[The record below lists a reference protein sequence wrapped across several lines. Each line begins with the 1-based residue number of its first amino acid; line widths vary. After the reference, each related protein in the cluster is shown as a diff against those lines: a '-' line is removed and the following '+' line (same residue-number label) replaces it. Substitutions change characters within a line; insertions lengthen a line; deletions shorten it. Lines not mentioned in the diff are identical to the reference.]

1 VVGLKRVQSLGR
13 FNYNL
18 GDSWSIILEQLDRRI
33 DGLVKKELFTLP
45 EIESKFGYKTI
56 KSKLVEI
63 GPNQFYDINIHR
75 GSETR
80 LDWENKMI
88 HNVNPRREDNPIQNR
103 IVDEMIG
110 DDLLNLV
117 NELDF

>member
-18 GDSWSIILEQLDRRI
+18 GDSWSIILQQLDRRI
-33 DGLVKKELFTLP
+33 DELVKKELFVLP

-63 GPNQFYDINIHR
+63 GTNQFFDVHIHR
-75 GSETR
+75 GSEVR
-80 LDWENKMI
+80 LEWDDKMI
-88 HNVNPRREDNPIQNR
+88 YNVTSRQTIIEEDVVGN
-103 IVDEMIG
+103 
-110 DDLLNLV
+110 DLLNMI
-117 NELDF
+117 NELEF